1 LRVGFLMAEP
11 CKTIEIH
18 PEQMEVARKKIEE
31 SDPSQL
37 SKFFRIIS
45 GKTRIKILLALFEAE
60 LCVCDLSE
68 ILGLSP
74 SAISH
79 QLKELREGNFVKFR
93 REGKE
98 NYYSLEIE
106 HLEPILAKA
115 LEHLKEH
122 PISLES
128 R

>member
-1 LRVGFLMAEP
+1 MVEP

-18 PEQMEVARKKIEE
+18 PEQIAYARKKIDE
-31 SDPSQL
+31 SNPTKL
-37 SKFFRIIS
+37 TKFFRMVS
-45 GKTRIKILLALFEAE
+45 GETRIRILLALLETE

-106 HLEPILAKA
+106 HLEPILENA
-115 LEHLKEH
+115 LEHLKVH
-122 PISLES
+122 PVGGE
-128 R
+128 

>member
-1 LRVGFLMAEP
+1 MAEP
-11 CKTIEIH
+11 CKTVEIH
-18 PEQMEVARKKIEE
+18 PEQMEAARKKINE
-31 SDPSQL
+31 SNPIQL
-37 SKFFRIIS
+37 TKFFRIIS
-45 GKTRIKILLALFEAE
+45 GETRIKILLALFETA

-68 ILGLSP
+68 ILDLSP

-106 HLEPILAKA
+106 HLEPIITNA

-122 PISLES
+122 PTA
-128 R
+128 